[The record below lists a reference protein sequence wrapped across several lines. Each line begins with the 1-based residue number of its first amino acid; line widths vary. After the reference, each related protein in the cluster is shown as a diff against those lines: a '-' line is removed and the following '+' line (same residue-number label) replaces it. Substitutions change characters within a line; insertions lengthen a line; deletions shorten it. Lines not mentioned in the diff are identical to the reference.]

1 MAEHSFTVDF
11 RGVRFDV
18 CVGVDPDDIH
28 SWVLRS
34 ARPQDDD
41 TGVLRSARPQ
51 DDDTDWAGFLMA
63 DNHTCAEFDRLCDI
77 EMDDYRAGQVDD
89 VMDRVRDEKMVGGAL

>member
-41 TGVLRSARPQ
+41 T
-51 DDDTDWAGFLMA
+51 DWAGFLMA
-63 DNHTCAEFDRLCDI
+63 DNHTCAEWDRLCDI